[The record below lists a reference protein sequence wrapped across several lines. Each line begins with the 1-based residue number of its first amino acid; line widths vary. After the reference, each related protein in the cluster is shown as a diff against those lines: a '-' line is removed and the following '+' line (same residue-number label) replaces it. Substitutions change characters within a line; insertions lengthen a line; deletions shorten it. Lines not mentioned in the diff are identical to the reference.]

1 MDNLKKMDKFLEMY
15 NFPRQN
21 QEETENMNELITSNE
36 VESVIKTI
44 PPNKSPGT
52 CLAVQWLRL
61 CAPNAGNRSSSPGQ
75 GTKIPLAAQCNQKKS
90 SRPYGFTGEFYQTLT
105 RILKLFQKTA
115 EKENTNLLYEACII
129 LIQKPDKDN
138 TQKKN
143 YRPISLVNIDTKT
156 LNKLTAN

>member
-1 MDNLKKMDKFLEMY
+1 MDNLEKMDKFLEMY

-61 CAPNAGNRSSSPGQ
+61 RAPNAGNRSSSPGQ
-75 GTKIPLAAQCNQKKS
+75 GTKIPLAAQCNQKKKFKTIWLH
-90 SRPYGFTGEFYQTLT
+90 RW
-105 RILKLFQKTA
+105 ILPNINTYPQIIPKNFRERKHKLIVWGQHH
-115 EKENTNLLYEACII
+115 
-129 LIQKPDKDN
+129 P
-138 TQKKN
+138 
-143 YRPISLVNIDTKT
+143 DTKT
-156 LNKLTAN
+156 RQR